1 MQNAKDECERATAD
15 AIIRTMASG
24 MELYSAFYDDLR
36 NKNNR
41 SFKKWLLDFVFA
53 STYMSGDGGTEE
65 KELSVIE

>member
-24 MELYSAFYDDLR
+24 MELYSAFCDDLR
-36 NKNNR
+36 NKNNQ

-65 KELSVIE
+65 KE